1 MSQLNISKK
10 YKSENY
16 DDRKHA
22 VSLIILHYTET
33 KSIKEALDL
42 LTCKIRKVSC
52 HFLVDKKG
60 GIFKLV
66 SLDKRAW
73 HAGESIW
80 KKKNDI
86 NSRSIG
92 IELVHE
98 GELSNKKFPI
108 SQINSLI
115 KLLDFLKKEYQI
127 KEILGHSDI
136 APLRKIDP
144 GKNFPWND
152 IFSKLKLNV
161 SNIRINKKKMN
172 KKECLL
178 FLTKLK
184 KLGYGYLSSDQQNE
198 KNSLVIDAF
207 HRRYIPNL
215 LRKELQH
222 TSLNMVNDLLNHKDI
237 D

>member
-16 DDRKHA
+16 DGRKHA

-33 KSIKEALDL
+33 KSMKEAINL
-42 LTCKIRKVSC
+42 LTCKVRKVSC
-52 HFLVDKKG
+52 HFLINKKG
-60 GIFKLV
+60 EIFKLV

-73 HAGESIW
+73 HAGESNW

-92 IELVHE
+92 IELVYE
-98 GELSNKKFPI
+98 GELSNKRFPI
-108 SQINSLI
+108 IQINSLI
-115 KLLDFLKKEYQI
+115 KLLGFLKKEYQI

-144 GKNFPWND
+144 GKNFPWNN
-152 IFSKLKLNV
+152 IFSKLKMSV
-161 SNIRINKKKMN
+161 SNTRINNKKMN
-172 KKECLL
+172 EKEYLL
-178 FLTKLK
+178 FLTKLR
-184 KLGYGYLSSDQQNE
+184 KLGYGYLSSDKKNE

-222 TSLNMVNDLLNHKDI
+222 TSLNMVNDLLNLKDI